1 MRVRRLW
8 GLLAAAMLLAACSG
22 SSTGTADPPT
32 PPSTSTVTPP
42 EVTTTTG
49 EIVSTTTTVQEPE
62 VLLPA
67 NDVDDPTE
75 AMVAILDYVSYL
87 HTIPDRG
94 ADYLDLVYL
103 ETCDC
108 YEAVRGFLADYT
120 RRGYA
125 QDDDGIEVH
134 EVILS
139 QEVSAGNVLLQVTES
154 WSPQYVLDRDGNRLR
169 LVADEF
175 VNKVIFLGLELG
187 NDQRWRVA
195 VTGRLGEISEAS
207 NS

>member
-75 AMVAILDYVSYL
+75 AIVAIFEYV
-87 HTIPDRG
+87 
-94 ADYLDLVYL
+94 DYLAANPSLASDHLRLVYA
-103 ETCDC
+103 EACDC
-108 YEAVRGFLADYT
+108 HGRLLDDFNTYIGNGWV
-120 RRGYA
+120 
-125 QDDDGIEVH
+125 QDDQGVDITK
-134 EVILS
+134 ISTS
-139 QEVSAGNVLLQVTES
+139 QEFDNGDVLLEVTYS
-154 WSPQYVLDRDGNRLR
+154 YSPQYVVDASGSRQRLELDEWTSR
-169 LVADEF
+169 
-175 VNKVIFLGLELG
+175 ISMIGLELG
-187 NDQRWRVA
+187 SDGRWRVGVIGIVGDGA
-195 VTGRLGEISEAS
+195 
-207 NS
+207 

>member
-22 SSTGTADPPT
+22 SSAGTADPPT

-75 AMVAILDYVSYL
+75 AIVAIYDYLVYL
-87 HTIPDRG
+87 HTIPEQG
-94 ADYLDLVYL
+94 PGFLSLIYLD
-103 ETCDC
+103 TCEC
-108 YEAVRGFLADYT
+108 YDQVIAFLAT
-120 RRGYA
+120 YA
-125 QDDDGIEVH
+125 SNGWIQDDLGIEVTD
-134 EVILS
+134 VFVS
-139 QEVSAGNVLLQVTES
+139 QKFDNGDVLLQVTDT
-154 WSPQYVLDRDGNRLR
+154 WSPQLVRNREGELIR
-169 LVADEF
+169 LAEDEWIGE
-175 VNKVIFLGLELG
+175 VSLVGLERG
-187 NDQRWRVA
+187 DDGRWRVG
-195 VTGRLGEISEAS
+195 VIGIVGEVVP
-207 NS
+207 